1 MKKICINA
9 FIIIISLVKLI
20 TSEGEIK
27 TLIPDEKL
35 ILKGV
40 KLNKEILL
48 NLNINNFLQSQKY
61 KY

>member
-9 FIIIISLVKLI
+9 FIIIISLIKLI
-20 TSEGEIK
+20 TSEEEIK

-40 KLNKEILL
+40 K
-48 NLNINNFLQSQKY
+48 
-61 KY
+61 